1 MIMDV
6 MVATIALLKQD
17 ADLDVLVGA
26 RIWGDKMPI
35 EEANAVPRGN
45 IVVRHVPSAS
55 LGPTGGYVEL
65 QMNSYD
71 ITCYGKTPKEAKD
84 IYLEVYRILKHARR
98 QVIVETLIHSF
109 TQIMSPRSFVDPDI
123 RWDAIISGW
132 NSLASEKQV
141 AS

>member
-1 MIMDV
+1 MDV
-6 MVATIALLKQD
+6 MVATIELLKQD
-17 ADLDVLVGA
+17 ADLQVLVDT
-26 RIWGDKMPI
+26 RVWGDKVPLA
-35 EEANAVPRGN
+35 EANAVARGN
-45 IVVRHVPSAS
+45 VLLRHVPSAS

-98 QVIVETLIHSF
+98 QVIAETLIHSF
-109 TQIMSPRSFVDPDI
+109 TQIMSPRSFVDPDTK
-123 RWDAIISGW
+123 WDAIISGW

-141 AS
+141 AT